1 MGIRVK
7 AANRVQENS
16 DGYATGIF
24 VEIREGK
31 GKTLVQKSKTDIDER
46 HYERFEFV
54 LEVDGTVSPIEMVV
68 FTGITLNHE
77 PHDYVGRGRQ
87 RKPVYNRLTTFCLAL
102 GLLRHDELNT
112 DITPVIVERVTESLN
127 NLEGERVRFK
137 LGQVEGKSITAP
149 RLETFELI
157 KGERNQ

>member
-16 DGYATGIF
+16 DGYATGLF

-31 GKTLVQKSKTDIDER
+31 GIATVKKSKTDIDER

-54 LEVDGTVSPIEMVV
+54 LEVDGTVSPIEITV
-68 FTGITLNHE
+68 FTGTNLNHI
-77 PHDYVGRGRQ
+77 PQDYVGRGRQ

-102 GLLRHDELNT
+102 GLLKYDELNT
-112 DITPVIVERVTESLN
+112 DITPDIVDRVTESLN

-157 KGERNQ
+157 PTGTE